1 MHRSK
6 GLVRFGVSLDKSLL
20 QRFDRLIRKKGYRT
34 RSHAF
39 QEFVRQALVTEE
51 WTSSQE
57 VAATITLVY
66 HPHQREVVRELVA
79 VQHEAKAQV
88 LAAQHLHLDHN
99 HCLEVLIARGRPQDL
114 RQLADRLKATRGVK
128 FGALNVATTGQG
140 LP

>member
-1 MHRSK
+1 MRQSK

-20 QRFDRLIRKKGYRT
+20 QRFDRLIRRKGYHT

-51 WTSSQE
+51 WTSNQE

-66 HPHQREVVRELVA
+66 HPKQREVLRKLLF

-88 LAAQHLHLDHN
+88 LAAQHLHLDHD
-99 HCLEVLIARGRPQDL
+99 HCLEVLIVRGRPQDL
-114 RQLADRLKATRGVK
+114 RQLADRLKAIRGIK
-128 FGALNVATTGQG
+128 FGALNIATTGRE